1 MVSRRPLIKAI
12 LSPLSNRGFVLID
25 ECLSQNDCSLF
36 CSERWW
42 QTNFKCTPPGFVG
55 AATGLA
61 VGNFYI
67 SPIDELS
74 DHPRHRSSYGASTS
88 KQMSGNWTYYS
99 EDFVERTSD
108 S

>member
-1 MVSRRPLIKAI
+1 MNAFRRTIARCSVRSAGGRQI
-12 LSPLSNRGFVLID
+12 SNVR
-25 ECLSQNDCSLF
+25 
-36 CSERWW
+36 
-42 QTNFKCTPPGFVG
+42 PPGFVG